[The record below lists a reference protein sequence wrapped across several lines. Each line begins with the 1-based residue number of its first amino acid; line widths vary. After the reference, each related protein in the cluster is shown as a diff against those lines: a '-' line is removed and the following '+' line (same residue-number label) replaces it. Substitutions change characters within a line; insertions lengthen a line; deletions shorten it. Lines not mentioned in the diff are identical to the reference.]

1 MNKTLVRLLSY
12 CLGFKRSLTLGLSFL
27 LIASLAEVAGPVLI
41 KYFIDNYLAESR
53 WFIHDIMLFVAIYL
67 GLQGLAAFCS
77 YNQALI
83 FNRIAQ
89 SIIKTL
95 RLTAFRAALKLP
107 TSYLDSHQSGHLIST
122 IGNDS
127 ETLLQ
132 LYVQVIGQSVQK
144 LVLLVG
150 ILSAMFFLNWQLAL
164 FVLGMVLSTFVIMVI
179 YQRYSMPWSRKA
191 RQAVSDLNHQI
202 SETLQGIPV
211 IQSFVQEKRFAAT
224 FAKTNDTY
232 LNSRLSVLKLN
243 GLLLRPLIDLLYIFT
258 IGSILSWFAIKGNHV
273 IHVGVIYAFVSYMGR
288 MIEPLNELTNQ
299 LTQIQQSLIA
309 GERLFALQD
318 QDKEPTGDYVGT
330 IDGHI
335 QFNHVEFKYQPD
347 SSSVL
352 QDINLELTP
361 GKMVALVGHTGSG
374 KSTILH
380 LLTGL
385 YDQYSGSI
393 LVGQEELRRW
403 SKTAMRQQL
412 GVIQQDPFI
421 FTGSVVE
428 NVRFGRE
435 GITDEA
441 IHQALSDVQW
451 FKTIPQEQNQNL
463 ILQEGG
469 KNLSAGQR
477 QLLSF
482 ARALVTRPQILI
494 LDEATANVDSQTEH
508 QLQQAITHIQNNH
521 TWLVVAHRLSTIVD
535 ADEIIVLQHGRIIER
550 GTHHELLAQNKHYAM
565 LYQLQQ
571 LSVDQ
576 DEMVIPVGSEQ
587 KEG

>member
-1 MNKTLVRLLSY
+1 MNKTLLRLLSY
-12 CLGFKRSLTLGLSFL
+12 CLSHKRPLFTGLCFL
-27 LIASLAEVAGPVLI
+27 FCAAIAEVSGPILI
-41 KYFIDNYLAESR
+41 KYFIDNDLAQGRWIASDIILFICVYLA
-53 WFIHDIMLFVAIYL
+53 
-67 GLQGLAAFCS
+67 LQSVAAFCS
-77 YNQALI
+77 YNQSI
-83 FNRIAQ
+83 TFNRIAQ
-89 SIIKTL
+89 KIVRSL
-95 RLTAFRAALKLP
+95 RLSAFSAALRLP
-107 TSYLDSHQSGHLIST
+107 TSYLDNHQSGHLIST

-150 ILSAMFFLNWQLAL
+150 ILT
-164 FVLGMVLSTFVIMVI
+164 GMVLLNAQLAFFVFVMMLITLFIMFV
-179 YQRYSMPWSRKA
+179 YQHHSMPWSRKA
-191 RQAVSDLNHQI
+191 RQAMSDINHQI

-211 IQSFVQEKRFAAT
+211 IQAFVQERRFAAT
-224 FAKTNDTY
+224 FAETNQTY
-232 LNSRLSVLKLN
+232 LNSRLKVLKLN
-243 GLLLRPLIDLLYIFT
+243 GLLLRPFIDLLYILT
-258 IGSILSWFAIKGNHV
+258 IGSILSWFAVKGNHV
-273 IHVGVIYAFVSYMGR
+273 IQVGVIYAFVSYMGR

-318 QDKEPTGDYVGT
+318 QPKEKTGSFQGTLDGYV
-330 IDGHI
+330 D
-335 QFNHVEFKYQPD
+335 FKNVSFKYNQDGPY
-347 SSSVL
+347 VL
-352 QDINLELTP
+352 ENIELQLTP
-361 GKMVALVGHTGSG
+361 GKMIALVGHTGSG

-385 YDQYSGSI
+385 YDHFDGSI
-393 LVGQEELRRW
+393 RLSGHDINDWDKASLR
-403 SKTAMRQQL
+403 SQF

-421 FTGSVVE
+421 FAGSVSE
-428 NVRFGRE
+428 NVRFGRHE
-435 GITDEA
+435 ITDDA

-451 FKTIPQEQNQNL
+451 FNSFDHDNAIDF

-508 QLQQAITHIQNNH
+508 QLQQAIASIQGQH

-535 ADEIIVLQHGRIIER
+535 ADEIVVLQHGKIIER
-550 GTHHELLAQNKHYAM
+550 GTHATLLAQNKHYAM

-571 LSVDQ
+571 LSVA
-576 DEMVIPVGSEQ
+576 EAG
-587 KEG
+587 